1 MTKSLHRRD
10 RAEIMVPC
18 GIGELIDK
26 ITILEIKADHISDP
40 QQLDN
45 VRYELALLR
54 VMKIEKKL
62 VGAALERLEGEL
74 KATNARLWDIEDAL
88 RLHEAKQDF
97 GASFIELARQV
108 YQTNDRRAAL
118 KKAINILF
126 NSSIVEEKSYAG
138 GTLSGPKSG
147 TA

>member
-1 MTKSLHRRD
+1 VSKSHRRD

-26 ITILEIKADHISDP
+26 ITILEIKADHLTDP

-54 VMKIEKKL
+54 VMKIENGL
-62 VGAALERLEGEL
+62 VGRALDRLEAEL
-74 KATNARLWDIEDAL
+74 KATNEQLWDIEEAL
-88 RLHEAKQDF
+88 RRHEAKEDF
-97 GASFIELARQV
+97 GAGFVALARQV
-108 YQTNDRRAAL
+108 YHTNDRRAAF

-126 NSSIVEEKSYAG
+126 NSSIIEEKSYAPASKPNAG
-138 GTLSGPKSG
+138 
-147 TA
+147 AA